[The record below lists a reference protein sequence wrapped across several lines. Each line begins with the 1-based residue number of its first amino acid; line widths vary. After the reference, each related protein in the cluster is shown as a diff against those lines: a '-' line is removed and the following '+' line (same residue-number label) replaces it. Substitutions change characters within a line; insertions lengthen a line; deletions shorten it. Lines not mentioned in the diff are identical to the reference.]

1 MAANEMEAPMR
12 RRRFSGDSDELAMV
26 VSPHVTSRSWLR
38 CRDGKMDAGALDQE
52 KVIRHAE
59 LINDLHTLQTNM
71 SFKVR

>member
-1 MAANEMEAPMR
+1 MQ

-26 VSPHVTSRSWLR
+26 IEPHVTSKSWLR
-38 CRDGKMDAGALDQE
+38 YRDGKLDVGALDQE